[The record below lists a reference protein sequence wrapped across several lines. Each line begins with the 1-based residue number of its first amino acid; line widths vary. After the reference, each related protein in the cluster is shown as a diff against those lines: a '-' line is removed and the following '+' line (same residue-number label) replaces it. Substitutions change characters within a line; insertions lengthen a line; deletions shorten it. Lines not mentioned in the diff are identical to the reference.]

1 MHINLPVGQCSFVLT
16 LVKSKREQLFTN
28 ASQGYENPLSCL
40 QPDTSL
46 RYNRYIADQNRLAL
60 AGAICSSLRAAKDI
74 TEEHPLS

>member
-1 MHINLPVGQCSFVLT
+1 MFFCTYSREEQTRAAKYLRMPAKDTRTLSPAELQRVL
-16 LVKSKREQLFTN
+16 
-28 ASQGYENPLSCL
+28 QG
-40 QPDTSL
+40 L